1 MNTNSDVGSMTAH
14 PCLAW
19 SGVVQD
25 GTATLCTTTAAAISS
40 LGSIFYYVVWF
51 SAGWGW
57 LGRPVIKWDF

>member
-1 MNTNSDVGSMTAH
+1 MTAH

-40 LGSIFYYVVWF
+40 LGPIFYYVVCGMVF
-51 SAGWGW
+51 SRVGVGWGS
-57 LGRPVIKWDF
+57 LYKSGIFKG